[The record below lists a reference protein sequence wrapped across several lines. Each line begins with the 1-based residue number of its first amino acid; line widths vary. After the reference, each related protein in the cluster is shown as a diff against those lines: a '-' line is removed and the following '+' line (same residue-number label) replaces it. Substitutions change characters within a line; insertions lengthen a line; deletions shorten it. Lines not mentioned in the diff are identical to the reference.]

1 MRRKASEQ
9 ENAQYLRRIRSL
21 EKYAVLPPR
30 IALIVSSVAFLWP
43 VILLNVGGRELTLIL
58 IFKRAI
64 LGYAFLS
71 LLSSLYIFGVAHRL
85 QTLFLTKCVVL
96 ASVMADNVFLG
107 VLLYG
112 VMMEPLGGPWLS
124 SPAEASLFWVYCALV
139 VRNTF
144 LFRAPLVQTLVN
156 CLYILGHVSAILFN
170 IWALHDAQLTDPA
183 GRELLFRV
191 VILALVSLCS
201 SAIYALRERRL
212 RAMDEARERT
222 IRSLRL
228 DIAGMLATQVA
239 HELKNPLSIMT
250 NAAFLLR
257 TSNAHLDAAT
267 TEQVQII
274 EDEIKRADRIISDLL
289 DYARLAEGRIESV
302 LVNDSIDEC
311 LAALKN
317 ELDSRGVE
325 VYRNYA
331 LDMPFLFID
340 AGQLRQVFTNILIN
354 AADAIE
360 NRGTITIT
368 TSHSTDAFIEVS
380 ICDTGKGMP
389 PDVLAKVFTPFFTT
403 KEKGTGM
410 GLAIVENVVRAYG
423 GEISAESEPG
433 KGTTF
438 HLRFPTRLALR
449 TQGERLNPR
458 QPQRV
463 RSRSPVRSAE
473 A

>member
-1 MRRKASEQ
+1 MRRKASEE
-9 ENAQYLRRIRSL
+9 ENARYLRRIRSL

-30 IALIVSSVAFLWP
+30 IALIVSCLAFLWP
-43 VILLNVGGRELTLIL
+43 VILVNVGGKELSSIL
-58 IFKRAI
+58 IIKRAI
-64 LGYAFLS
+64 LAYALLT
-71 LLSSLYIFGVAHRL
+71 LLSSVYIFAVAGRL
-85 QTLFLTKCVVL
+85 QGLLLTKCVVF

-107 VLLYG
+107 VLVYG

-144 LFRAPLVQTLVN
+144 LFTAPPLQTLVN
-156 CLYILGHVSAILFN
+156 FLYILGHVSAILFN
-170 IWALHDAQLTDPA
+170 VWALHDFQLTHTA
-183 GRELLFRV
+183 QRELFFRV
-191 VILALVSLCS
+191 IILALVSLCS

-257 TSNAHLDAAT
+257 TSNVHLDPTAAQ
-267 TEQVQII
+267 QVQII
-274 EDEIKRADRIISDLL
+274 EEEIKRADRIISDLL
-289 DYARLAEGRIESV
+289 DYAKLAEGRIESV
-302 LVNDSIDEC
+302 LVNDSIDES

-317 ELDSRGVE
+317 ELDSGGVE
-325 VYRNYA
+325 VQRNYA

-360 NRGTITIT
+360 NRGAITIT
-368 TSHSTDAFIEVS
+368 TSYSTDAFIEVS
-380 ICDTGKGMP
+380 IADTGNGMP
-389 PDVLAKVFTPFFTT
+389 PDVLAKIFTPFFTT

-410 GLAIVENVVRAYG
+410 GLAIVENVVRVYR

-438 HLRFPTRLALR
+438 HVRFPTRLALR
-449 TQGERLNPR
+449 TQEQRLNPR
-458 QPQRV
+458 QPHRV

-473 A
+473 T